1 MLDPGQKKK
10 GGYKRGASK
19 ASGKA
24 GYIRGRGLELKQIRR
39 EGIDKSRPKLPWRP
53 APSGKAKPRPMPTLP
68 PSKGKFKPRPMPINK
83 SGIEYWK
90 K

>member
-39 EGIDKSRPKLPWRP
+39 EGTKPVEKYPIQRKVKIKRAAQFNSGYIYRHVWPTPKGGPNIKGGR
-53 APSGKAKPRPMPTLP
+53 R
-68 PSKGKFKPRPMPINK
+68 SK
-83 SGIEYWK
+83 
-90 K
+90 